1 MNRYKNLWGNTVIF
15 AVGNLGSKL
24 ISFLLVP
31 FYTFV
36 LTKQEFGT
44 VDLITTTM
52 NMLLPIITLSIFDAV
67 FRFALDR
74 NMDEHEIL
82 SNGFF
87 ISLTTLIA
95 GALLIPLLIMMNVS
109 HPIYIYL
116 LLFTGAFSSLFLNFS
131 RAIGRVKLFAVAGI
145 IGTLIIAITNV
156 IFLLIM
162 NLKIEGYLLSIILS
176 NIIVTVYLLIS
187 TRAFAKIRWNLVNKK
202 LIKKML
208 LYSIP
213 LIPNSFS
220 WWVNTS
226 ADRFFILFFIGASA
240 NGIYAVA
247 SKIPSVLNIL
257 NQIFFQSWQMSAVQ
271 EYDSSDAQKFYSD
284 IFNYYQSFQFLIIS
298 GFLVILKPLMKIIV
312 SPTYY
317 SSWKYIPFLLLAVL
331 YSSLSGFIGTT
342 YTAAKHTNKILITT
356 MIGSIVNIVFGFILV
371 PVLGLQG
378 ASLSGCLSFLIVLV
392 IRLIDSKNIIPI
404 TVDTSIVIIN
414 HLLVIFMIIILF
426 SKLEI
431 PKILLLN
438 MVMFIISML
447 VNRRLILNIKKL
459 KRN

>member
-1 MNRYKNLWGNTVIF
+1 M
-15 AVGNLGSKL
+15 
-24 ISFLLVP
+24 
-31 FYTFV
+31 
-36 LTKQEFGT
+36 
-44 VDLITTTM
+44 
-52 NMLLPIITLSIFDAV
+52 
-67 FRFALDR
+67 
-74 NMDEHEIL
+74 
-82 SNGFF
+82 
-87 ISLTTLIA
+87 
-95 GALLIPLLIMMNVS
+95 
-109 HPIYIYL
+109 
-116 LLFTGAFSSLFLNFS
+116 
-131 RAIGRVKLFAVAGI
+131 
-145 IGTLIIAITNV
+145 
-156 IFLLIM
+156 
-162 NLKIEGYLLSIILS
+162 
-176 NIIVTVYLLIS
+176 
-187 TRAFAKIRWNLVNKK
+187 
-202 LIKKML
+202 
-208 LYSIP
+208 P

-342 YTAAKHTNKILITT
+342 YTAAKHTNKIFITT
-356 MIGSIVNIVFGFILV
+356 MIGSIVNMVFGFILV

-378 ASLSGCLSFLIVLV
+378 ASLSGCLSFLLVLV

-404 TVDTSIVIIN
+404 TVDTSKVIIN

-447 VNRRLILNIKKL
+447 VNGRLILNIKNL
-459 KRN
+459 KRD

>member
-67 FRFALDR
+67 FRFSLDR

-156 IFLLIM
+156 IFLLIL

-202 LIKKML
+202 LIKRML
-208 LYSIP
+208 LYSMP

-317 SSWKYIPFLLLAVL
+317 GSWKYIPFLLLAVL

-378 ASLSGCLSFLIVLV
+378 ASLSGCLSFFIVLV

-404 TVDTSIVIIN
+404 TVDTSKVIIN

-447 VNRRLILNIKKL
+447 VNRRLILNITKL
-459 KRN
+459 KRD

>member
-1 MNRYKNLWGNTVIF
+1 MNRYKNLLGNTIIF

-67 FRFALDR
+67 FRFTLDR
-74 NMDEHEIL
+74 NMDEDEIL

-95 GALLIPLLIMMNVS
+95 GAILIPLLIMMNVS

-131 RAIGRVKLFAVAGI
+131 RAIGRIKLFAVAGI
-145 IGTLIIAITNV
+145 IGTLIIAITNI

-176 NIIVTVYLLIS
+176 NIIVTAYLLIS
-187 TRAFAKIRWNLVNKK
+187 TRDFAKIRWNLVNKK

-208 LYSIP
+208 LYSMP

-356 MIGSIVNIVFGFILV
+356 MIGSIVNIVLGFILV

-378 ASLSGCLSFLIVLV
+378 ASLSGCLSFLLVLV
-392 IRLIDSKNIIPI
+392 IRLVDSKNIIPI
-404 TVDTSIVIIN
+404 TVDTSKVLIN

-447 VNRRLILNIKKL
+447 VNGRLILNIKNL
-459 KRN
+459 KRD

>member
-1 MNRYKNLWGNTVIF
+1 MNRYKNLLGNTIIF

-74 NMDEHEIL
+74 NMDEDEIL

-87 ISLTTLIA
+87 LSLTTLIA
-95 GALLIPLLIMMNVS
+95 GAILIPLLIMMNVS

-131 RAIGRVKLFAVAGI
+131 RAIGRIKLFSVAGI
-145 IGTLIIAITNV
+145 IGTLIIAITNI

-176 NIIVTVYLLIS
+176 NIIVTAYLLIS
-187 TRAFAKIRWNLVNKK
+187 TRDFAKIRWNLVNKK

-208 LYSIP
+208 LYSMP

-356 MIGSIVNIVFGFILV
+356 MIGSIVNIVLGFILV

-378 ASLSGCLSFLIVLV
+378 ASLSGCLSFLLVLV
-392 IRLIDSKNIIPI
+392 IRLVDSKNIIPI
-404 TVDTSIVIIN
+404 TVDTSKVLIN

-447 VNRRLILNIKKL
+447 VNGRLILNIKNL
-459 KRN
+459 KRD

>member
-1 MNRYKNLWGNTVIF
+1 MNRYKNLLGNTIIF

-74 NMDEHEIL
+74 NMDEDEIL

-95 GALLIPLLIMMNVS
+95 GAILIPLLIMMNVS

-131 RAIGRVKLFAVAGI
+131 RAIGRIKLFAVAGI
-145 IGTLIIAITNV
+145 IGTLIIAITNI

-176 NIIVTVYLLIS
+176 NIIVTAYLLIS
-187 TRAFAKIRWNLVNKK
+187 TRDFAKIRWNLVNKK

-208 LYSIP
+208 LYSMP

-356 MIGSIVNIVFGFILV
+356 MIGSIVNIVLGFILV

-378 ASLSGCLSFLIVLV
+378 ASLSGCLSFLLVLV
-392 IRLIDSKNIIPI
+392 IRLVDSKNIIPI
-404 TVDTSIVIIN
+404 TVDTSKVLIN

-447 VNRRLILNIKKL
+447 VNGRLILNIKNL
-459 KRN
+459 KRD